1 MPSKYALG
9 QKSVR
14 RSGLRW
20 AWLSNSAITLP
31 FCKHLQILA
40 LSLIT
45 ATSVLAS
52 YFYFFLKPSSSSF
65 LVTPDTRT
73 SLCFF
78 LHCSLP
84 RDQPLVFQGPN
95 SYQSFRSQCQTLP
108 SLESYLLPE
117 SHFAYAF
124 LELLLMIYILIIFFI
139 LLICISIFPLDCK
152 R

>member
-1 MPSKYALG
+1 MGMTLKLCYYSTFL
-9 QKSVR
+9 QTS
-14 RSGLRW
+14 
-20 AWLSNSAITLP
+20 SNTCPVSDHCHFSPGFIFL
-31 FCKHLQILA
+31 
-40 LSLIT
+40 
-45 ATSVLAS
+45 
-52 YFYFFLKPSSSSF
+52 FFLKPSSSSF